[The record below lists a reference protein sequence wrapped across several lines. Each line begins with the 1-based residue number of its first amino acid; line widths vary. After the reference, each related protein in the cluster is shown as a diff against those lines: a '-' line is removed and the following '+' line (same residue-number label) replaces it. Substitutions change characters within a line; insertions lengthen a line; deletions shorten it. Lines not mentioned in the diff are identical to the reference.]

1 VPFCAHRCWY
11 CDFNAYAG
19 LDHLADA
26 YMDAVIRD
34 VTEGLSAPDGAGL
47 DARPAVTSIFIGG
60 GTPSLVDARHIVR
73 VLDAIR
79 ASWTVEPRA
88 EVTIECNPESVD
100 RARLESYLAA
110 GVNRISFGVQS
121 LDDELLAR
129 LGRTHDA
136 GMAVNALRMARSAGF
151 DDVSA
156 DLIFG
161 IPDESHEAW
170 LASLEGVLACA
181 PTHVSC
187 YGLTYEEGTPLAAW
201 KRLGKVVAVP
211 DDDVAARWDA
221 AEVMLTSAG
230 LKRYEISNWSRPGRR
245 CCHNDLYWRCGEYI
259 GVGAGAHGHLAS
271 STGSLRSWTVKAPE
285 RYIRMIEEGISPVAG
300 AEEIDAR
307 TRAAE
312 VMLLG
317 LRRSEGVDAG
327 TFAALVGA
335 SIQDVFAEELA
346 HGLQRGL
353 ISWDGGRVGVVR
365 PMLGDEACRLF
376 A

>member
-1 VPFCAHRCWY
+1 MRPAIAALPRPRDVLDAFGIYVHVPFCAHRCWY

-100 RARLESYLAA
+100 RAKLESYLAA

-136 GMAVNALRMARSAGF
+136 GTAVNALRMARSAGF

-161 IPDESHEAW
+161 IPGETHEAW

-181 PTHVSC
+181 PTHESGS
-187 YGLTYEEGTPLAAW
+187 GLTYEEGTPLAAW

-211 DDDVAARWDA
+211 DDEVAARWDA
-221 AEVMLTSAG
+221 AEAMLTSAG
-230 LKRYEISNWSRPGRR
+230 LQRYEISNWSRPGRR

-259 GVGAGAHGHLAS
+259 GVGA
-271 STGSLRSWTVKAPE
+271 
-285 RYIRMIEEGISPVAG
+285 
-300 AEEIDAR
+300 
-307 TRAAE
+307 
-312 VMLLG
+312 
-317 LRRSEGVDAG
+317 
-327 TFAALVGA
+327 
-335 SIQDVFAEELA
+335 
-346 HGLQRGL
+346 
-353 ISWDGGRVGVVR
+353 
-365 PMLGDEACRLF
+365 
-376 A
+376 